1 MNPPAGSANS
11 HHPWQPRSVLALCMA
26 LLLAFGWVLSAVA
39 APASPDAGVLID
51 QAEFRTTAAATWQP
65 VTLPDSWSRRGLA
78 ARGRGEYRGQF
89 ELGQT
94 PSGMWA
100 LRIDRI
106 SSSRQLRINGQLI
119 DIGPQEAGD
128 GWPVPQ
134 LIELAPGLLRAGRN
148 EISIAVD
155 YRSRSGLAPL
165 RLGPRAEI
173 AQGYAHY
180 VLLTRTLPECLNVAG
195 AAFGLFMLVIWWHR
209 RSETPI
215 GWFGALCTL
224 VSVRNCAYF
233 GIDGVN
239 LPVMLSTWLFYAA
252 QVATVVLL
260 GFFASAL
267 AGRRWRWFDRTLI
280 GIGAVL
286 PLTMALGLF
295 AFRADLMRAWTYP
308 LIILLSLPAL
318 WLLFT
323 QARRVQRRS
332 WFVLGAGL
340 AMVLTAGTHDY
351 FYQQGYISVLDAY
364 WIPFATPVALAI
376 FSQMLVNR
384 LVHALSDVERLNTSL
399 ERRVAERT
407 HELEIANAAKTRFLA
422 AASHDMRQPVVTIGL
437 LVGLVREQLSALPSV
452 RSMLDRIHEAVASLE
467 ALLKGLMDLSR
478 LESGTVKPRLE
489 AVPLQPLF
497 DAIDLHEQTAAL
509 LKGVPLRFRAQSLSV
524 MSDPVLLDQIVRNL
538 VSNAVRYTERGGVLV
553 AARQRRPGTVLLQV
567 WDTGRGIPADA
578 QGLVFEEFVQLDNP
592 GRDRSKGLGLGLA
605 IVQRSVRLLGARLS
619 LRSVPGR
626 GSCFTLELPLAAHAA
641 VAAAPTPASARPLL
655 GVSVWLIEDDA
666 SVRDALDTRLQHWG
680 AQVRALTGHGEVQR
694 QLDTAEPLPGLI
706 VSDQR
711 LPDGSGLAC
720 VALIRA
726 RAGAA
731 LPAVI
736 VTGDTAP
743 ADLALLAAAGLPVLH
758 KPFGADALL
767 ARLQQALESTRS
779 AGPAVTG

>member
-1 MNPPAGSANS
+1 MNPPTACST
-11 HHPWQPRSVLALCMA
+11 PRSRWPRALCA
-26 LLLAFGWVLSAVA
+26 VLLLVFGWSFSAATPV
-39 APASPDAGVLID
+39 SPDASVLVEH
-51 QAEFRTTAAATWQP
+51 AEFRANADAAWQP

-78 ARGRGEYRGQF
+78 ARGRGEYRSQF
-89 ELGQT
+89 ELAQT
-94 PSGMWA
+94 PLGMWA

-106 SSSRQLRINGQLI
+106 SSSHQLRINGQLI

-134 LIELAPGLLRAGRN
+134 MIEFAPGVLRAGRN
-148 EISIAVD
+148 DISIAVD

-165 RLGPRAEI
+165 HLGPRAEI

-195 AAFGLFMLVIWWHR
+195 VAFGLFMLVIWGNR
-209 RSETPI
+209 RSEAPI

-233 GIDGVN
+233 GVDGIG
-239 LPVMLSTWLFYAA
+239 LPVMLSAWLFYAA

-286 PLTMALGLF
+286 PLGMALGSF
-295 AFRADLMRAWTYP
+295 AFRADQMRAWTYP

-351 FYQQGYISVLDAY
+351 FYQQGYISVLDTY

-376 FSQMLVNR
+376 FSQMLVKR
-384 LVHALSDVERLNTSL
+384 LVNALSDVERLNTSL
-399 ERRVAERT
+399 ELRVAERT

-437 LVGLVREQLSALPSV
+437 LVGLVREHVAALPPV
-452 RSMLDRIHEAVASLE
+452 RAMLDRLHDAVASME
-467 ALLKGLMDLSR
+467 ALLQGLMDLSR
-478 LESGTVKPRLE
+478 LESGTVQPRVQ
-489 AVPLQPLF
+489 AVPLAPLF
-497 DAIDLHEQTAAL
+497 DAIDLHEQTAAV
-509 LKGVPLRFRAQSLSV
+509 LKDLRLHFQARELAVL
-524 MSDPVLLDQIVRNL
+524 SDPVLLDQIVRNL

-553 AARQRRPGTVLLQV
+553 SARRRGRDRVLLQV
-567 WDTGRGIPADA
+567 WDTGRGIEAEA
-578 QGLVFEEFVQLDNP
+578 QAAVFEEFVQLDNP
-592 GRDRSKGLGLGLA
+592 GRERSKGLGLGLA
-605 IVQRSVRLLGARLS
+605 IVQRSARLLGHEIS

-626 GSCFTLELPLAAHAA
+626 GSCFTLELTLAPQRAALPVPVPVSEQPL
-641 VAAAPTPASARPLL
+641 RE
-655 GVSVWLIEDDA
+655 VSVWLIEDDA
-666 SVRDALDTRLQHWG
+666 AVRNALEARLRRWG
-680 AQVRALTGHGEVQR
+680 AHVLPLACRVELQR
-694 QLDTAEPLPGLI
+694 QIDAATALPALV

-711 LPDGSGLAC
+711 LNDGSGLEC
-720 VALIRA
+720 IALIRA
-726 RAGAA
+726 HAGHA

-743 ADLALLAAAGLPVLH
+743 ADLALLASAGLPVLH
-758 KPFGADALL
+758 KPFSADALL
-767 ARLQQALESTRS
+767 VLLQQALGSVAARS
-779 AGPAVTG
+779 